1 MRIDEKKR
9 ILKQN
14 EKHWHEQCQKKSR
27 NWTHMD
33 AKRAIHAGTQLH
45 KQIYYPNRSLPE
57 EVQKPV
63 RPQVVNDDVVAVL
76 IRKQRDEKKHVI
88 ILNMCDATKPMGDL
102 VDGNTTQEQHLCL
115 CSNLHV
121 HLQQAAQKTI
131 NFYNVHGPDDGKQNA
146 VQPRIVSMINMD
158 VYFCR
163 NPEYE
168 MITGGPDD
176 PPITVISAAIPDM
189 KKYFTVT
196 LPANLSGVVE
206 TKQVKWRPTDVFSY
220 NHALI
225 GHLLSTIE
233 DVAYR
238 ISCVNNDRAVDIQNV
253 EVILSAW
260 GCGRG
265 QHEPQT
271 MAEIFKQHLQSKHSD
286 FFPQVTFAI
295 TGDTDTNYNYKIF
308 HRVLHDTP

>member
-14 EKHWHEQCQKKSR
+14 EKHWYDQCQKKSR

-76 IRKQRDEKKHVI
+76 IRKQRGEKKHVI

-121 HLQQAAQKTI
+121 HLTEASKKKI
-131 NFYNVHGPDDGKQNA
+131 NFYRVHVPDDGKQSA
-146 VQPRIVSMINMD
+146 VRPRIVSMVNME
-158 VYFCR
+158 VYFFR
-163 NPEYE
+163 DREYV
-168 MITGGPDD
+168 MIQGGPRG
-176 PPITVISAAIPDM
+176 PPVAVISAAIPDM
-189 KKYFTVT
+189 TRNFPVT
-196 LPANLSGVVE
+196 LPGHGE
-206 TKQVKWRPTDVFSY
+206 TKQVKWRSTDVFSY

-233 DVAYR
+233 DVADR
-238 ISCVNNDRAVDIQNV
+238 ISYDHAIDVQSV

-260 GCGRG
+260 GCGQG

-271 MAEIFKQHLQSKHSD
+271 MAEMFKQHLQSKD
-286 FFPQVTFAI
+286 REKFPKVTFAI
-295 TGDTDTNYNYKIF
+295 TGDPDTNYKIF
-308 HRVLHDTP
+308 RSVLHERP

>member
-1 MRIDEKKR
+1 
-9 ILKQN
+9 
-14 EKHWHEQCQKKSR
+14 
-27 NWTHMD
+27 MD

-121 HLQQAAQKTI
+121 HLTEASKKKI
-131 NFYNVHGPDDGKQNA
+131 NFYRVHVPDDGKQSA
-146 VQPRIVSMINMD
+146 VRPRIVSMVNME
-158 VYFCR
+158 VYFFR
-163 NPEYE
+163 DREYL
-168 MITGGPDD
+168 MIQGGPRG
-176 PPITVISAAIPDM
+176 PPVAVISAAIPDM
-189 KKYFTVT
+189 TRYFTVAHT
-196 LPANLSGVVE
+196 EDTSGRVE
-206 TKQVKWRPTDVFSY
+206 TKQVKWRSTDVFPY

-233 DVAYR
+233 EVADR
-238 ISCVNNDRAVDIQNV
+238 ISYDHSIDVQSV

-260 GCGRG
+260 GCGQG

-271 MAEIFKQHLQSKHSD
+271 MAEMFKQHLQSKD
-286 FFPQVTFAI
+286 REKFPKVTFAI
-295 TGDTDTNYNYKIF
+295 TGDPDTNYKIF
-308 HRVLHDTP
+308 RSVLHERP